1 MSDVVPITLRVVKP
15 EPREAVVSILRD
27 LLAQAERGEITGV
40 SVAVEYSDGGTGTA
54 HRCERPRL
62 ALGTLEILR
71 HRILHTRIE
80 E

>member
-40 SVAVEYSDGGTGTA
+40 SVAVEYSDGGTK
-54 HRCERPRL
+54 
-62 ALGTLEILR
+62 
-71 HRILHTRIE
+71 
-80 E
+80 